1 MNFLTNL
8 PKDKLLHYLV
18 GTYLGLFGLID
29 PYLGLAVVVIFAV
42 GKEVYD
48 SLGYGTSD
56 VYDALVTIAGGVFTL
71 LIILT

>member
-1 MNFLTNL
+1 MNFLVDL

-29 PYLGLAVVVIFAV
+29 LYLGLGVVVIFAA

-48 SLGYGTSD
+48 SLGYGTPDKYD
-56 VYDALVTIAGGVFTL
+56 VLVTIAGGVFTL